1 VEVVPLTLAQANGL
15 VASLHRH
22 HKPVVGHRFSIG
34 CREHGKLVG
43 AAIVGRPVAA
53 KGDTNE
59 HQYEIASVTRLVTD
73 GTKNACSFLYAA
85 CARAARELGYQEIE
99 TFILDSETGV
109 SLKAA
114 GWTFVSVSPARSWDG
129 RPGQMTLDGHTRR
142 TDQPECAKQRWRKVL
157 RVVLEGGRARPTGGG
172 TG

>member
-1 VEVVPLTLAQANGL
+1 MRVRPLTLRQANDL
-15 VASLHRH
+15 VARLHRH

-34 CREHGKLVG
+34 CEVDGKLVG

-59 HQYEIASVTRLVTD
+59 RQYDIASVTRLVTD

-85 CARAARELGYQEIE
+85 AARAARELGYEEAE
-99 TFILDSETGV
+99 TFILDEETGV

-114 GWTFVSVSPARSWDG
+114 GWEFVSYTPARSWDG
-129 RPGQMTLDGHTRR
+129 RLGQMDLDGHTRR
-142 TDQPECAKQRWRKVL
+142 IDQPECRKQRWRKL
-157 RVVLEGGRARPTGGG
+157 LNPPPTPEGQRDE
-172 TG
+172 